1 MNLVN
6 ECPNISDTWRGG
18 RAETARV
25 LGIGVRTLDR
35 KAALGKRYGGIDWY
49 VGKRGKVFVGKEIK
63 RFWKAYR

>member
-6 ECPNISDTWRGG
+6 ECPSISDAWRGG

-35 KAALGKRYGGIDWY
+35 KTKLGKRFGGIDCLL
-49 VGKRGKVFVGKEIK
+49 GKRGKIYTGKEIK